1 MRDASLAGPLLL
13 CSGCGKV
20 VEFEFEAFE
29 ILQRDVASKH
39 GFRLSSHH
47 HELVGTCPECLRRG
61 PIPEDEVEDDGAAP
75 ADGENAG

>member
-1 MRDASLAGPLLL
+1 
-13 CSGCGKV
+13 V

-39 GFRLSSHH
+39 GFRLIAHY
-47 HELVGTCPECLRRG
+47 HELVGTCPDCLRQG
-61 PIPEDEVEDDGAAP
+61 PPPDPEELVEDDGAAP